1 MISLFSDRYK
11 ISLILAAIFILG
23 IGASLYV
30 VYSLPNGLQLAHG
43 YEPEF
48 TKVYFVIGATFL
60 IGSFTLFYTMR
71 YKKEVIVFRDRALEA
86 SIAQHEAEQ
95 AGKTTISLESVIT
108 TLSQAKNEK
117 DTLQLA
123 LHAICNQLEAGQG
136 ALYRLA
142 EEDGKRKVELKNGYA
157 LSIGESTIIKYEF
170 GEGLIGQCAASGNTL
185 YLDDVPEGYVKIVSG
200 LGSASPK
207 YLLIVPIKQQ
217 DQVLGILELASFTEV
232 SKDQRRFVEEAA
244 QFIAEKIS
252 IKHKS

>member
-11 ISLILAAIFILG
+11 ISLVLGAIFILG
-23 IGASLYV
+23 IGVSLYFI
-30 VYSLPNGLQLAHG
+30 YSLPNALQLAHG

-48 TKVYFVIGATFL
+48 TKVYFVIGVTFL
-60 IGSFTLFYTMR
+60 IGALTLFYAMR

-95 AGKTTISLESVIT
+95 AGKTTISLESVVT
-108 TLSQAKNEK
+108 TLSQANNEK

-123 LHAICNQLEAGQG
+123 LHAICKQLEAGQG
-136 ALYRLA
+136 ALYRVV
-142 EEDGKRKVELKNGYA
+142 EEESKRKVELKSGYA

-170 GEGLIGQCAASGNTL
+170 GEGLIGQSAASGNTL

-217 DQVLGILELASFTEV
+217 GQVLGILELASFTEV
-232 SKDQRRFVEEAA
+232 SEDQRRFVEEAA

-252 IKHKS
+252 IKA